1 MALSSKI
8 FVRNIPKQP
17 QTSFWLPTGK
27 DYFYPDFVAELDDGS
42 IFVLEYKGSHLDSAD
57 DARVK
62 DAIGRQ
68 WAKDSQGKRI
78 FLMAT
83 KLDKN
88 GRSLEDQINHALAR

>member
-1 MALSSKI
+1 
-8 FVRNIPKQP
+8 
-17 QTSFWLPTGK
+17 
-27 DYFYPDFVAELDDGS
+27 DDGS
-42 IFVLEYKGSHLDSAD
+42 IFVLEYKGSHLDSTD

>member
-1 MALSSKI
+1 MSAAFS
-8 FVRNIPKQP
+8 
-17 QTSFWLPTGK
+17 
-27 DYFYPDFVAELDDGS
+27 AH
-42 IFVLEYKGSHLDSAD
+42 HLDSAD

-88 GRSLEDQINHALAR
+88 GRSLEDQINHALAK